1 MPLFSHRHN
10 SSALPTS
17 TTTNSSYSAKDQ
29 KLHKLNSK
37 ISLPILLFSLLSIF
51 FGLAGII
58 FAVNAVRRPSPLPVY
73 RCGRSEDTFR
83 AFYSLSDSGK
93 LRDNGA
99 LLDRPKLLGF
109 VGIQTGFGSADR
121 RAALRSTWF
130 PSDPDRLLRL
140 EQATG
145 IAFRFVIGKSKDAKK
160 TAQLEKEID
169 KYRDFMLIDVQE
181 EYLKL
186 PYKTLAYFKAAF
198 LHFEADYYVKADDDI
213 YLRPDRLATL
223 LAKERSNPLTYIGCM
238 KKGHVITDPKMK
250 WYEKSGHLI
259 GNEYFLHAYGPIYV
273 LSANVVASLAAAR
286 NNSLRMFSTED
297 VTIGSWMLA
306 MNVHHEDN
314 RAICDPRCTST
325 SIAVWDIPKCS
336 DLSPYLTAIILRMM
350 IMRKEPIRFMQS
362 SLQNEGASQHQPDEM
377 NFLRLHP
384 EWSLLMLVVEA
395 MSSTKS
401 IPFQYFTAAPVA
413 ILKNDSCLNSVR
425 LHFYGTEAIN
435 AFAEGT
441 ADAGQCK
448 CTENAFGEEAGH
460 GHGQRLG
467 HSHGFSDGDEESGVL
482 ELGIVSHS
490 IIIGISLG
498 VSHSPCTI
506 RPLIAAL
513 SFHQFFEGF
522 ALGGI
527 SIGTAVASVYNPNS
541 PGALI
546 VEGILDSISAG
557 ILVYMA
563 LVDLIAADFLSKRMS
578 CNFRLQVVSYLM
590 LFLGA
595 GLMSLLAIWA

>member
-336 DLSPYLTAIILRMM
+336 GNTIFVTCPAVPLKSSEIDGP
-350 IMRKEPIRFMQS
+350 PIVRVLFMQS

-441 ADAGQCK
+441 ADAGQYIEVLWVGPVSPCLHDF
-448 CTENAFGEEAGH
+448 A
-460 GHGQRLG
+460 L
-467 HSHGFSDGDEESGVL
+467 VL

>member
-130 PSDPDRLLRL
+130 PSDPDRLLR
-140 EQATG
+140 
-145 IAFRFVIGKSKDAKK
+145 
-160 TAQLEKEID
+160 
-169 KYRDFMLIDVQE
+169 DFMLIDVQE

-286 NNSLRMFSTED
+286 NNSLRMFSNED

-336 DLSPYLTAIILRMM
+336 GLCNPAFRMKELHNISMCSKSPTL
-350 IMRKEPIRFMQS
+350 P
-362 SLQNEGASQHQPDEM
+362 PDD
-377 NFLRLHP
+377 R
-384 EWSLLMLVVEA
+384 
-395 MSSTKS
+395 
-401 IPFQYFTAAPVA
+401 
-413 ILKNDSCLNSVR
+413 
-425 LHFYGTEAIN
+425 
-435 AFAEGT
+435 
-441 ADAGQCK
+441 
-448 CTENAFGEEAGH
+448 
-460 GHGQRLG
+460 
-467 HSHGFSDGDEESGVL
+467 
-482 ELGIVSHS
+482 
-490 IIIGISLG
+490 
-498 VSHSPCTI
+498 
-506 RPLIAAL
+506 
-513 SFHQFFEGF
+513 
-522 ALGGI
+522 
-527 SIGTAVASVYNPNS
+527 
-541 PGALI
+541 
-546 VEGILDSISAG
+546 
-557 ILVYMA
+557 
-563 LVDLIAADFLSKRMS
+563 
-578 CNFRLQVVSYLM
+578 
-590 LFLGA
+590 
-595 GLMSLLAIWA
+595 

>member
-286 NNSLRMFSTED
+286 NNRYVLLFSLRMFSNED

-336 DLSPYLTAIILRMM
+336 GLCNPAFRM
-350 IMRKEPIRFMQS
+350 KE
-362 SLQNEGASQHQPDEM
+362 
-377 NFLRLHP
+377 LHNIK
-384 EWSLLMLVVEA
+384 A

-448 CTENAFGEEAGH
+448 CTENAFGEGHVKEAGH

>member
-286 NNSLRMFSTED
+286 NNSLRMFSNED

-441 ADAGQCK
+441 ADAGQYI
-448 CTENAFGEEAGH
+448 EVLWVGP
-460 GHGQRLG
+460 
-467 HSHGFSDGDEESGVL
+467 VL